1 MIFGNFKETIFYI
14 YKILQ
19 ENWFFAIGKPYWL
32 VDIIWMP
39 NKDYMFPYFFNV
51 AFFLRI
57 SLPRVPMYMFFENII
72 NWRFSK
78 ITYVD
83 VGYIKMVVLVLDQT
97 FQFY

>member
-1 MIFGNFKETIFYI
+1 LEISRKPSFTSVKFCKRIG
-14 YKILQ
+14 
-19 ENWFFAIGKPYWL
+19 FFAIGKPYWL
-32 VDIIWMP
+32 VEIIWMP
-39 NKDYMFPYFFNV
+39 NKDYMFPFF
-51 AFFLRI
+51 FLMLHLFLRI

>member
-1 MIFGNFKETIFYI
+1 M
-14 YKILQ
+14 LH
-19 ENWFFAIGKPYWL
+19 L
-32 VDIIWMP
+32 
-39 NKDYMFPYFFNV
+39 
-51 AFFLRI
+51 FLRI